1 MEEESNS
8 FQNQEA
14 TRRAG
19 IAWNRP
25 PLIPRV
31 QRIGNASPC
40 SYLTRG
46 SWKDPIFS
54 LHLFPHRR
62 RYTSPH
68 FRLDSYHLYKFHGP
82 TSRNFSRRK
91 LLPSIVSIHRPLNL
105 LSARRK
111 EIRSCALSPRRR
123 KGEGEVLLM
132 ENRLK
137 AVWAKN
143 SPSKL
148 HPSLWTRHNESLE
161 RVSTNIK
168 CPVFPLFLRCLWR
181 IFRSRVLEDEA
192 GRAPF
197 ALSARCNRFRVSFF
211 FRWNG
216 GIEGAV
222 GWSMLMKCAIFNL
235 HYLLDTWISRSI
247 YIWIVTTAFFNVWS
261 RINDLF

>member
-40 SYLTRG
+40 SYLTR
-46 SWKDPIFS
+46 DRERT
-54 LHLFPHRR
+54 HLLSTPVSPSTKVYLASFPSRQLPLTH
-62 RYTSPH
+62 
-68 FRLDSYHLYKFHGP
+68 KFHGP

-105 LSARRK
+105 LLARRK
-111 EIRSCALSPRRR
+111 ETRSCALSPRRR

-137 AVWAKN
+137 AERK
-143 SPSKL
+143 
-148 HPSLWTRHNESLE
+148 TRHRNCIPLCELVTMNLS
-161 RVSTNIK
+161 SA
-168 CPVFPLFLRCLWR
+168 CPR
-181 IFRSRVLEDEA
+181 I
-192 GRAPF
+192 
-197 ALSARCNRFRVSFF
+197 
-211 FRWNG
+211 
-216 GIEGAV
+216 
-222 GWSMLMKCAIFNL
+222 
-235 HYLLDTWISRSI
+235 
-247 YIWIVTTAFFNVWS
+247 
-261 RINDLF
+261 

>member
-40 SYLTRG
+40 SYLSRDRERT
-46 SWKDPIFS
+46 
-54 LHLFPHRR
+54 HLLSTPVSPSTKV
-62 RYTSPH
+62 YTSPH
-68 FRLDSYHLYKFHGP
+68 FRLDSYHLHEFHTDP
-82 TSRNFSRRK
+82 LLRNFSRRK
-91 LLPSIVSIHRPLNL
+91 LLPSIISIHRPLNL

-111 EIRSCALSPRRR
+111 ETRSCALSPRRL

-148 HPSLWTRHNESLE
+148 RPSLWTRHNESLE

-168 CPVFPLFLRCLWR
+168 CPVFPLFLRCLRR
-181 IFRSRVLEDEA
+181 IFLSRECSR
-192 GRAPF
+192 GR
-197 ALSARCNRFRVSFF
+197 
-211 FRWNG
+211 G
-216 GIEGAV
+216 GTCPLCIV
-222 GWSMLMKCAIFNL
+222 GTM
-235 HYLLDTWISRSI
+235 
-247 YIWIVTTAFFNVWS
+247 
-261 RINDLF
+261 

>member
-40 SYLTRG
+40 SYLTR
-46 SWKDPIFS
+46 DRERT
-54 LHLFPHRR
+54 HLLSTPVSPSTKV
-62 RYTSPH
+62 YTSPH
-68 FRLDSYHLYKFHGP
+68 FRLDSYHLHKFHGP

-91 LLPSIVSIHRPLNL
+91 LLPSMVSIHRPLNL
-105 LSARRK
+105 LSTRRK
-111 EIRSCALSPRRR
+111 ETRSCALSPRRR
-123 KGEGEVLLM
+123 TGGEGEALLM

-181 IFRSRVLEDEA
+181 IFLSRVLEDEA

-197 ALSARCNRFRVSFF
+197 ALSARCNRFRVASF

-216 GIEGAV
+216 GIEGSAV
-222 GWSMLMKCAIFNL
+222 GWSTLMKCAIFNL
-235 HYLLDTWISRSI
+235 HYVLDTWIRRCISTYGLWQRF
-247 YIWIVTTAFFNVWS
+247 FFNQ
-261 RINDLF
+261 N